1 MPRDCISIDQGT
13 NGGVEIALFANQSP
27 HQSRFI
33 GFIYH
38 VSQVPGHFFISVH
51 GQSCCGHIRPWIMA
65 YMACMA
71 YMSWCDV
78 LSYHLR
84 LPLEQ
89 PCGCFLYTSTMPSTA
104 GTFAT
109 AFDFVQLSAESRK
122 WPKQTSSLSMQ
133 FPPEL
138 LELSSFS
145 STFSPLFFS
154 WYLILKLKKQHRQES
169 VGNCTS
175 EMLLRSPLVLW
186 SMSQLGSSVGAC
198 GLP

>member
-1 MPRDCISIDQGT
+1 MYHKYLAIFSSQSMANRAAAISGL
-13 NGGVEIALFANQSP
+13 G
-27 HQSRFI
+27 
-33 GFIYH
+33 
-38 VSQVPGHFFISVH
+38 
-51 GQSCCGHIRPWIMA
+51 
-65 YMACMA
+65 
-71 YMSWCDV
+71 SWLTWLTWLTCDV

-122 WPKQTSSLSMQ
+122 WPKQTSSLSVQ

-154 WYLILKLKKQHRQES
+154 WYLILKLKKQQRQEF